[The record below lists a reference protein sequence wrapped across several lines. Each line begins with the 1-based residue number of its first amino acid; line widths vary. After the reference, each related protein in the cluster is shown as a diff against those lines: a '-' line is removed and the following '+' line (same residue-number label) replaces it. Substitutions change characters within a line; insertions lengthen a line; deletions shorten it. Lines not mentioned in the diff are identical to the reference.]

1 MTDNTTYNGWTNRAT
16 WLVPLWIDNEYGS
29 YKRKQEFL
37 QRCYGSDLEITAARC
52 KLYCRRYLD
61 ATRHAEYGLWQD
73 LSRNNT
79 SDVGHRWCDINWEE
93 IAQHWRDEQAEMVE
107 YLKEQDNE

>member
-29 YKRKQEFL
+29 YKSKQDFL
-37 QRCYGSDLEITAARC
+37 QRRYGSDLPITAAT
-52 KLYCRRYLD
+52 CRRYCRTYLD
-61 ATRHAEYGLWQD
+61 DSRGAEYGLWSD
-73 LSRNNT
+73 LSRDNT
-79 SDVGHRWCDINWEE
+79 NHVGHRWCDVNWEE

-107 YLKEQDNE
+107 HLKEQNNE